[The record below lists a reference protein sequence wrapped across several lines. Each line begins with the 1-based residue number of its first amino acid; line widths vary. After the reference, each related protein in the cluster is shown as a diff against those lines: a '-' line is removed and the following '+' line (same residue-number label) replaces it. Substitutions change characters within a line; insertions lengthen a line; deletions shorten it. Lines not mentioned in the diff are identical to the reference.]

1 MRSFPGLLDWYAT
14 RRSAYPWRRSHPD
27 PYGVLVS
34 EVMLQQTQAPR
45 VVPAF
50 ERFMRRFPT
59 VVDLAAAPVADV
71 IRQWSGLGYNRRAA
85 ALSAAART
93 IVADHGRVV
102 PGDPTVLETLPGV
115 GPYTAAAVASLAYG
129 RGVPAI
135 DTNVRRIV
143 ARAVIGVE
151 PDDATAREIR
161 AAAEAVVDRSD
172 PGSWN
177 QAMMDLGREVCRPHP
192 RCDACPIARSCRSAG
207 AVPRRPSRRRPP
219 AEPFEG
225 SARQVRGSVIREL
238 AASKDANL
246 RTLARHTQHPVG
258 RLADAVRALHAEGL
272 VEAEPAALAGRSTG
286 RLRLSETQG

>member
-1 MRSFPGLLDWYAT
+1 MRSLPGLLEWYET

-59 VVDLAAAPVADV
+59 IRDLAAAPVADV
-71 IRQWSGLGYNRRAA
+71 IREWSGLGYNRRAA
-85 ALSAAART
+85 ARSAAART
-93 IVADHGRVV
+93 IVANHEGMV
-102 PGDPTVLETLPGV
+102 PGDPIVLETLPGV

-143 ARAVIGVE
+143 ARAVMGVE
-151 PDDATAREIR
+151 PDEATARDIR
-161 AAAEAVVDRSD
+161 AAAEAAFDRSD
-172 PGSWN
+172 PGAWN

-192 RCDACPIARSCRSAG
+192 RCRTCPIAKSCRSAG
-207 AVPRRPSRRRPP
+207 AFPRAPRRRRTPRKS
-219 AEPFEG
+219 FEG
-225 SARQVRGSVIREL
+225 SSRQVRGNVIREL
-238 AASKDANL
+238 AASMEMNL
-246 RTLARHTQHPVG
+246 RTLARHTHHPVG

-272 VEAEPAALAGRSTG
+272 VEAEPEALAGSATG
-286 RLRLSETQG
+286 RVRLSETQV